1 MGKNKLKKF
10 DQIKSYNHVIEKS
23 FSELKQGF
31 NLKGRWKKDFFKN
44 NNPITLELGCGK
56 GEYTLALS
64 KKYPD
69 RNFIGIDIKGSR
81 IS

>member
-31 NLKGRWKKDFFKN
+31 NLKGVSERV
-44 NNPITLELGCGK
+44 GAHG
-56 GEYTLALS
+56 
-64 KKYPD
+64 PD
-69 RNFIGIDIKGSR
+69 VAVDTHSFAV
-81 IS
+81 